1 MQNPSYALDYETY
14 CDVSIKDVGLDNYV
28 NHPSF
33 QPLFAKLH
41 VETSEHHYTQTF
53 YLMEDT
59 SGGPQWEELQDRLQ
73 FNIVAA
79 HNSEFE
85 ARVSNKYMQNMG
97 SVQWIDTA
105 VISRHIGGS
114 SSLEKAA
121 TQFLQEKK
129 VETGKALIKKFCM
142 GGLKTYEQY
151 LSDPDWAVFEFYC
164 MIDARLSWQLANYQP
179 LSLVEARFNDIT
191 TAMNRTGWYVD
202 VSEVEQMQELVDKNK
217 EAALEQFQH
226 EHDPK
231 GELNLNS
238 LKQLKEWCRVRG
250 IRASSF
256 SEAAVEKLLN
266 QLAKREVT
274 HGLTD
279 EQKEVRAM
287 LGTKLELGG
296 SSLSKLEVIK
306 RLVSEDGRLRDQ
318 YMHAGAGQSMRTSG
332 RGVQMQNL
340 KRLTNKLNM
349 DDRYELAQANNDALA
364 SNIRQLFKAEHPEGQ
379 LIVGDFSAVESRGL
393 AYLAN
398 EKWKL
403 DEFRAGRDLYK
414 VLAAKK
420 YDVAYEDVDS
430 EMRRFGKVGELSCGY
445 GAGAG
450 AVRNFAAGMG
460 IVLTDSEAQEI
471 VTGWRE
477 VNSTIVNFWAAL
489 DEALH
494 IAVNSRQAAI
504 VPLAG
509 GLYGLDIMP
518 KAAPAS
524 LEEMHPGT
532 VNLRLSVRHSV
543 NRQLY
548 MQRYFVGCHMVGNNI
563 GYYKPNET
571 IAGKPWKNTFRDP
584 KTGQTKR
591 YTIYGGKL
599 AGILTQSFC
608 RELFFRVLHTVSY
621 DLQHPNLKL
630 IGQFHDE
637 IVLEWSPIET
647 AKEQERAVSLE
658 YAVKKLE
665 RLMSISPVDG
675 FPLAA
680 EVKYDHRY
688 TK

>member
-1 MQNPSYALDYETY
+1 MRNQLYALDYETY

-33 QPLFAKLH
+33 QPLIAKLRFG
-41 VETSEHHYTQTF
+41 VGGQERRTF

-59 SGGPQWEELQDRLQ
+59 PGGPQWDDLHDYLM
-73 FNIVAA
+73 NYYVAA
-79 HNSEFE
+79 HNAEFE
-85 ARVSNKYMQNMG
+85 ARVSSKYMQDMNT
-97 SVQWIDTA
+97 VEWIDTA
-105 VISRHIGGS
+105 VISRHLGGS

-121 TQFLQEKK
+121 VQFLPVKK
-129 VETGKALIKKFCM
+129 VEAGKALIKKFCM
-142 GGLKTYEQY
+142 GGLKTYDQY
-151 LSDPDWAVFEFYC
+151 TQDPEWMDFEYYC
-164 MIDARLSWQLANYQP
+164 GTDAALSWRLAEYHQLTDIETQ
-179 LSLVEARFNDIT
+179 FNEIT
-191 TAMNRTGWYVD
+191 TDMNRTGWYVD
-202 VSEVEQMQELVDKNK
+202 VAEVALMQELAEKNK
-217 EAALEQFQH
+217 RDALELFRH
-226 EHDPK
+226 EYDPK

-238 LKQLKEWCRVRG
+238 LKQMKEWCLARGVRT
-250 IRASSF
+250 SSF
-256 SEAAVEKLLN
+256 SEDAVLKLLDKF
-266 QLAKREVT
+266 AKREET
-274 HGLTD
+274 HGLT
-279 EQKEVRAM
+279 EGQKDVRFM
-287 LGTKLELGG
+287 LQTKLTLGG

-349 DDRYELAQANNDALA
+349 NDRYVLAQASNDELA

-403 DEFRAGRDLYK
+403 AEFKQGRDLYK

-420 YDVAYEDVDS
+420 YGVAYEDVDS

-460 IVLTDSEAQEI
+460 IELTDREAQEI
-471 VTGWRE
+471 VTGWRG
-477 VNSTIVNFWAAL
+477 VNTTIVDFWAKL
-489 DEALH
+489 DTALH
-494 IAVNSRQAAI
+494 TAVSSLRATTL
-504 VPLAG
+504 PLAG
-509 GLYGLDIMP
+509 GLYELFVTP
-518 KAAPAS
+518 TNAPDS
-524 LEEMHPGT
+524 LQEMHPGAI
-532 VNLRLSVRHSV
+532 NLQLSVRHTKHNTV
-543 NRQLY
+543 F

-591 YTIYGGKL
+591 FTIYGGKL

-608 RELFFRVLHTVSY
+608 RELFFRVLRNVSY
-621 DLQHPNLKL
+621 DMTYSNLKL

-637 IVLEWSPIET
+637 IVLEWSPIESVEDR
-647 AKEQERAVSLE
+647 EQAVTLE
-658 YAVKKLE
+658 SAVGQLE
-665 RLMSISPVDG
+665 FLMSTTSVLD

-680 EVKYDHRY
+680 EVKFDHRY

>member
-1 MQNPSYALDYETY
+1 MQNPIYALDYETY

-41 VETSEHHYTQTF
+41 VETASSQETKTF

-59 SGGPQWEELQDRLQ
+59 PGGPQWYDLGDYLMHQP
-73 FNIVAA
+73 VAG
-79 HNSEFE
+79 HNVEFE
-85 ARVSNKYMQNMG
+85 ARVSNKYMQNMD
-97 SVQWIDTA
+97 SVQWVDTA
-105 VISRHIGGS
+105 VLSRHLGGS
-114 SSLEKAA
+114 SALEKAA
-121 TQFLQEKK
+121 VQFRQEKK
-129 VETGKALIKKFCM
+129 LETGKALIKKFCM

-151 LSDPDWAVFEFYC
+151 LSDHDWAAFEFYC
-164 MIDARLSWQLANYQP
+164 EIDARLSWELAQYHS
-179 LSLVEARFNDIT
+179 LSQTEAMFYNIT

-202 VSEVEQMQELVDKNK
+202 VDEVKRMQRLVDKNK

-226 EHDPK
+226 EYDPL

-238 LKQLKEWCRVRG
+238 LKQMKEWCRDRG
-250 IRASSF
+250 VRASSF
-256 SEAAVEKLLN
+256 SEDAVVKLLD
-266 QLAKREVT
+266 QIAKREVT

-279 EQKEVRAM
+279 EQKEVQAM
-287 LGTKLELGG
+287 LRTKLELGG

-349 DDRYELAQANNDALA
+349 DDRYELAQADNDTLA

-403 DEFRAGRDLYK
+403 DDFRDGRDLYK

-420 YDVAYEDVDS
+420 YGVAYEDVDS

-471 VTGWRE
+471 VTSWRGA
-477 VNSTIVNFWAAL
+477 NAAIVDFWAAL
-489 DEALH
+489 DTALH
-494 IAVNSRQAAI
+494 TAVSSTRRAI
-504 VPLAG
+504 VSLAG
-509 GLYGLDIMP
+509 GLYELVILP
-518 KAAPAS
+518 ETAPAS
-524 LEEMHPGT
+524 LQEMHPGT
-532 VNLRLSVRHSV
+532 INLQLSVRHTKHNTV
-543 NRQLY
+543 F
-548 MQRYFVGCHMVGNNI
+548 MQRFFVGCHMVGNNI

-621 DLQHPNLKL
+621 EMARPNLKL
-630 IGQFHDE
+630 IGQFPDE
-637 IVLEWSPIET
+637 IVLEWSPVET
-647 AKEQERAVSLE
+647 AEVQEHVISLE
-658 YAVKKLE
+658 YAVKKLKM
-665 RLMSISPVDG
+665 LMSDSPVPN

>member
-1 MQNPSYALDYETY
+1 MQDPIYALDYETY
-14 CDVSIKDVGLDNYV
+14 CNVSIKDVGLDNYV

-33 QPLFAKLH
+33 QPLIARLRCGVSGQVKG
-41 VETSEHHYTQTF
+41 TF

-59 SGGPQWEELQDRLQ
+59 PGGPQWNELQDYLL
-73 FNIVAA
+73 NNSVAA

-85 ARVSNKYMQNMG
+85 ARVSGKYMQGMD
-97 SVQWIDTA
+97 SVKWIDTA
-105 VISRHIGGS
+105 VISRHLGGS

-121 TQFLQEKK
+121 VQFLPVNK
-129 VETGKALIKKFCM
+129 VEAGKALIKKFCM
-142 GGLKTYEQY
+142 GGLKTFEQY
-151 LSDPDWAVFEFYC
+151 TKDPDWKVFEHYC
-164 MIDARLSWQLANYQP
+164 DMDAFLSWDLAQYHS
-179 LSLVEARFNDIT
+179 LSSDEISFNSIT

-202 VSEVEQMQELVDKNK
+202 VAEVELMQELAEKNK
-217 EAALEQFQH
+217 KDALERFRQ
-226 EHDPK
+226 EYDPE

-250 IRASSF
+250 VRATSF
-256 SEAAVEKLLN
+256 SEDAVEKMLN
-266 QLAKREVT
+266 QIAKREQTV
-274 HGLTD
+274 GLT
-279 EQKEVRAM
+279 EGQKDVRSM
-287 LGTKLELGG
+287 LKTKLELGG

-349 DDRYELAQANNDALA
+349 NDRYELAQANNDALA

-403 DEFRAGRDLYK
+403 DEFRNGRDLYK

-420 YDVAYEDVDS
+420 YGVAYEDVDS

-460 IVLTDSEAQEI
+460 IELTDREAQEI
-471 VTGWRE
+471 VTGWRG
-477 VNSTIVNFWAAL
+477 VNTTIVDFWAKL
-489 DEALH
+489 DQALH
-494 IAVNSRQAAI
+494 TAVNLRETA
-504 VPLAG
+504 VLPLAG
-509 GLYGLDIMP
+509 GLYELVITP
-518 KAAPAS
+518 KAQPVS
-524 LEEMHPGT
+524 LQEMHPGA
-532 VNLRLSVRHSV
+532 VNLQLTVRHAS
-543 NRQLY
+543 RKTIF
-548 MQRYFVGCHMVGNNI
+548 MQRYFVGCHLVGNNI

-591 YTIYGGKL
+591 FTIYGGKL

-608 RELFFRVLHTVSY
+608 RELFFRVLRYVSHSMSY
-621 DLQHPNLKL
+621 PNLKL

-637 IVLEWSPIET
+637 IVLEWSPIESV
-647 AKEQERAVSLE
+647 EDREHAVSLE
-658 YAVKKLE
+658 YAVQQLE
-665 RLMSISPVDG
+665 SLMSTSPVVG

-680 EVKYDHRY
+680 EVKFDHRY

>member
-1 MQNPSYALDYETY
+1 MQHPIYALDYETY

-41 VETSEHHYTQTF
+41 YETWASRATRTF

-59 SGGPQWEELQDRLQ
+59 PGGPQWNELHDYLQ
-73 FNIVAA
+73 WNNVAA

-85 ARVSNKYMQNMG
+85 ARISNRFMHDME
-97 SVQWIDTA
+97 SVMWIDTA
-105 VISRHIGGS
+105 VISRHLGGS
-114 SSLEKAA
+114 SALEKAA
-121 TQFLQEKK
+121 VQFLPVNK
-129 VETGKALIKKFCM
+129 VEAGKALIKKFCM
-142 GGLKTYEQY
+142 GGLKTYDQY
-151 LSDPDWAVFEFYC
+151 TQDPDWTDFEYYC
-164 MIDARLSWQLANYQP
+164 STDAALSWRLAQYHS
-179 LSLVEARFNDIT
+179 LSSDEISFNSIT

-202 VSEVEQMQELVDKNK
+202 VAEVEQMQELADKNK
-217 EAALEQFQH
+217 SEALALFQY

-238 LKQLKEWCRVRG
+238 LKQMKEWCLARG
-250 IRASSF
+250 VSATSF
-256 SEAAVEKLLN
+256 SEDAVVKLLAKF
-266 QLAKREVT
+266 AKREET
-274 HGLTD
+274 HGLT
-279 EQKEVRAM
+279 EGQKDVRFM
-287 LGTKLELGG
+287 LQTKLTLGG

-306 RLVSEDGRLRDQ
+306 RLVSKDGRLRDQ

-349 DDRYELAQANNDALA
+349 DDRYVLAQASNDELA

-393 AYLAN
+393 AYLAD
-398 EKWKL
+398 EEWKL
-403 DEFRAGRDLYK
+403 DEFRKGRDLYK

-420 YDVAYEDVDS
+420 YGVAYEDVDS

-445 GAGAG
+445 GAGAV
-450 AVRNFAAGMG
+450 AVRTFAAGMG
-460 IVLTDSEAQEI
+460 IELTDREAQEI

-477 VNSTIVNFWAAL
+477 VNSTIVDFWAEL

-494 IAVNSRQAAI
+494 IAVGSQQTATL
-504 VPLAG
+504 PLAG
-509 GLYGLDIMP
+509 GLHELKVIPMV
-518 KAAPAS
+518 APDS
-524 LEEMHPGT
+524 LLAMHPGA
-532 VNLRLSVRHSV
+532 VSLKLSVRHSAH
-543 NRQLY
+543 RQIS
-548 MQRYFVGCHMVGNNI
+548 MQRYFVGCHLVGNNI

-591 YTIYGGKL
+591 FTIYGGKL

-608 RELFFRVLHTVSY
+608 RELFFRVLRYVSCDMVY
-621 DLQHPNLKL
+621 PNLKL

-637 IVLEWSPIET
+637 IVLEWSPIESVEDR
-647 AKEQERAVSLE
+647 EQAVTLE

-665 RLMSISPVDG
+665 RLMSTSPMLD

>member
-1 MQNPSYALDYETY
+1 MRNQFYALDYETY

-33 QPLFAKLH
+33 QPLIAKLRFGTDGR
-41 VETSEHHYTQTF
+41 ERRTF

-59 SGGPQWEELQDRLQ
+59 PGGPQWDDLHDYLM
-73 FNIVAA
+73 NDYVAA

-85 ARVSNKYMQNMG
+85 ARVSSKYMQDMNT
-97 SVQWIDTA
+97 VKWIDTA
-105 VISRHIGGS
+105 VISRHLGGS

-121 TQFLQEKK
+121 VQFLPVIK

-142 GGLKTYEQY
+142 GGLKTYDQYTQDPEWSAFVHYCDTDAY
-151 LSDPDWAVFEFYC
+151 LSWSLA
-164 MIDARLSWQLANYQP
+164 AHHQLTDIET
-179 LSLVEARFNDIT
+179 LFNEIT
-191 TAMNRTGWYVD
+191 TGMNRTGWYVD
-202 VSEVEQMQELVDKNK
+202 VAEVELMQELAERNK
-217 EAALEQFQH
+217 RDALELFRH
-226 EHDPK
+226 EYDPK

-238 LKQLKEWCRVRG
+238 LKQMKEWCLARGVRT
-250 IRASSF
+250 SSF
-256 SEAAVEKLLN
+256 SEDAVLKLLDKF
-266 QLAKREVT
+266 AKREKT
-274 HGLTD
+274 HGLT
-279 EQKEVRAM
+279 EGQKDVRFM
-287 LGTKLELGG
+287 LQTKLELGG
-296 SSLSKLEVIK
+296 SSLTKLEVIK

-349 DDRYELAQANNDALA
+349 NDRDVLAQANNDALA

-403 DEFRAGRDLYK
+403 AEFKQGRDLYK

-420 YDVAYEDVDS
+420 YGVAYEDVDS

-460 IVLTDSEAQEI
+460 IELNDREAQEI

-477 VNSTIVNFWAAL
+477 VNSTIVDFWAEL
-489 DEALH
+489 DRGLH
-494 IAVNSRQAAI
+494 TAVNSPMSANI
-504 VPLAG
+504 PLAG
-509 GLYGLDIMP
+509 GLYVLHISGMT
-518 KAAPAS
+518 APDS
-524 LEEMHPGT
+524 LLEMHPGAA
-532 VNLRLSVRHSV
+532 NLRLTVR
-543 NRQLY
+543 NTETDQIF
-548 MQRYFVGCHMVGNNI
+548 MQRYFVGCHIVGNNI

-608 RELFFRVLHTVSY
+608 RELFFRTLHTVTYALSY
-621 DLQHPNLKL
+621 PNLKL

-637 IVLEWSPIET
+637 IVLEWAPEES
-647 AKEQERAVSLE
+647 
-658 YAVKKLE
+658 VKKQAQAISLPFAVE
-665 RLMSISPVDG
+665 RLEELMSTSPVLD

>member
-1 MQNPSYALDYETY
+1 MQNPIYALDYETY

-41 VETSEHHYTQTF
+41 VETASSQETKTF

-59 SGGPQWEELQDRLQ
+59 PGGPQWYDLGDYLMNQP
-73 FNIVAA
+73 VAG
-79 HNSEFE
+79 HNVEFE
-85 ARVSNKYMQNMG
+85 ARVSNKYMQNMD
-97 SVQWIDTA
+97 SVQWVDTA
-105 VISRHIGGS
+105 VLSRHLGGS
-114 SSLEKAA
+114 SALEKAA
-121 TQFLQEKK
+121 VQFRQEKK
-129 VETGKALIKKFCM
+129 LETGKALIKKFCM

-151 LSDPDWAVFEFYC
+151 LSDHDWAAFEFYC
-164 MIDARLSWQLANYQP
+164 EIDARLSWELAQYHS
-179 LSLVEARFNDIT
+179 LSQTEAMFYNIT

-202 VSEVEQMQELVDKNK
+202 VDEVKRMQRMVDKNK

-226 EHDPK
+226 EYDPL

-238 LKQLKEWCRVRG
+238 LKQMKEWCRDRG
-250 IRASSF
+250 VRASSF
-256 SEAAVEKLLN
+256 SEDAVVKLLD
-266 QLAKREVT
+266 QIAKREVT

-279 EQKEVRAM
+279 EQKEVQAM
-287 LGTKLELGG
+287 LRTKLELGG

-349 DDRYELAQANNDALA
+349 DDRYELAQADNDTLA

-403 DEFRAGRDLYK
+403 DDFRDGRDLYK

-420 YDVAYEDVDS
+420 YGVAYEDVDS

-460 IVLTDSEAQEI
+460 IELTDSEAQEI
-471 VTGWRE
+471 VTSWRGA
-477 VNSTIVNFWAAL
+477 NAAIVDFWAAL
-489 DEALH
+489 DTALH
-494 IAVNSRQAAI
+494 TAVSSTRRAI
-504 VPLAG
+504 VSLAG
-509 GLYGLDIMP
+509 GLYELVILP
-518 KAAPAS
+518 ETAPAS
-524 LEEMHPGT
+524 LQEMHPGT
-532 VNLRLSVRHSV
+532 INLQLSVRHTKHNTV
-543 NRQLY
+543 F
-548 MQRYFVGCHMVGNNI
+548 MQRFFVGCHMVGNNI

-621 DLQHPNLKL
+621 EMAHPNLKL

-637 IVLEWSPIET
+637 IVLEWSPVET
-647 AKEQERAVSLE
+647 AEVQEHVISLE
-658 YAVKKLE
+658 YAVKKLKM
-665 RLMSISPVDG
+665 LMSDSPVPN

>member
-1 MQNPSYALDYETY
+1 MQNPIYALDYETY

-41 VETSEHHYTQTF
+41 VETASSQETKTF

-59 SGGPQWEELQDRLQ
+59 PGGPQWYDLGDYLMNQP
-73 FNIVAA
+73 VAG
-79 HNSEFE
+79 HNVEFE
-85 ARVSNKYMQNMG
+85 ARVSNKYMQNMD
-97 SVQWIDTA
+97 SVQWVDTA
-105 VISRHIGGS
+105 VLSRHLGGS
-114 SSLEKAA
+114 SALEKAA
-121 TQFLQEKK
+121 VQFRQEKK
-129 VETGKALIKKFCM
+129 LETGKALIKKFCM

-151 LSDPDWAVFEFYC
+151 LSDHDWAAFEFYC
-164 MIDARLSWQLANYQP
+164 EIDARLSWELAQYHS
-179 LSLVEARFNDIT
+179 LSQTEAMFYNIT

-202 VSEVEQMQELVDKNK
+202 VDEVKRMQRMVDKNK

-226 EHDPK
+226 EYDPL

-238 LKQLKEWCRVRG
+238 LKQMKEWCRDRG
-250 IRASSF
+250 VRASSF
-256 SEAAVEKLLN
+256 SEDAVVKLLD
-266 QLAKREVT
+266 QIAKREVT

-279 EQKEVRAM
+279 EQKEVQAM
-287 LGTKLELGG
+287 LRTKLELGG

-349 DDRYELAQANNDALA
+349 DDRYELAQADNDTLA

-403 DEFRAGRDLYK
+403 DDFRDGRDLYK

-420 YDVAYEDVDS
+420 YGVAYEDVDS

-471 VTGWRE
+471 VTSWRGA
-477 VNSTIVNFWAAL
+477 NAAIVDFWAAL
-489 DEALH
+489 DTALH
-494 IAVNSRQAAI
+494 TAVSSTRRAI
-504 VPLAG
+504 VSLAG
-509 GLYGLDIMP
+509 GLYELVILP
-518 KAAPAS
+518 ETAPAS
-524 LEEMHPGT
+524 LQEMHPGT
-532 VNLRLSVRHSV
+532 INLQLSVRHTKHNTV
-543 NRQLY
+543 F
-548 MQRYFVGCHMVGNNI
+548 MQRFFVGCHMVGNNI

-621 DLQHPNLKL
+621 EMAHPNLKL

-637 IVLEWSPIET
+637 IVLEWSPVET
-647 AKEQERAVSLE
+647 AEVQEHVISLE
-658 YAVKKLE
+658 YAVKKLKM
-665 RLMSISPVDG
+665 LMSDSPVPN

>member
-1 MQNPSYALDYETY
+1 MQNPIYALDYETY

-33 QPLFAKLH
+33 QPLIAKLRFG
-41 VETSEHHYTQTF
+41 VGGQERRTF

-59 SGGPQWEELQDRLQ
+59 PGGPQWDDLHDYLM
-73 FNIVAA
+73 NYYVAA
-79 HNSEFE
+79 HNAEFE
-85 ARVSNKYMQNMG
+85 ARVSSKYMQDMNT
-97 SVQWIDTA
+97 VKWIDTA
-105 VISRHIGGS
+105 VISRHLGGS

-121 TQFLQEKK
+121 VQFLPVKK
-129 VETGKALIKKFCM
+129 VEAGKALIKKFCM
-142 GGLKTYEQY
+142 GGLKTYDQY
-151 LSDPDWAVFEFYC
+151 TQDPEWVDFEYYC
-164 MIDARLSWQLANYQP
+164 GTDAALSWRLAVYHQLTDIET
-179 LSLVEARFNDIT
+179 LFNELT
-191 TAMNRTGWYVD
+191 TGMNRTGWYVD
-202 VSEVEQMQELVDKNK
+202 VAEVELMQELAEKNK
-217 EAALEQFQH
+217 RDALELFRR
-226 EHDPK
+226 EYDPK

-238 LKQLKEWCRVRG
+238 LKQMKEWCRVRG

-256 SEAAVEKLLN
+256 SEDAVEKLLN
-266 QLAKREVT
+266 QLAKREQT

-279 EQKEVRAM
+279 GQKEVRAM
-287 LGTKLELGG
+287 LETKLELGG

-349 DDRYELAQANNDALA
+349 DDRYELAQADNDALA
-364 SNIRQLFKAEHPEGQ
+364 SNIRQLFKAEHPGGQ

-393 AYLAN
+393 AYLAD

-403 DEFRAGRDLYK
+403 EEFRKGRDLYK
-414 VLAAKK
+414 VLAARK
-420 YDVAYEDVDS
+420 YRVAYEDVDS

-460 IVLTDSEAQEI
+460 IELTGQEAQEI
-471 VTGWRE
+471 VTSWRGA
-477 VNSTIVNFWAAL
+477 NAAIVDFWAAL
-489 DEALH
+489 DTALH
-494 IAVNSRQAAI
+494 TVVSSKRRAI
-504 VPLAG
+504 VSLAG
-509 GLYGLDIMP
+509 GLYELVILP
-518 KAAPAS
+518 ETAPAS
-524 LEEMHPGT
+524 LQEMHPGAI
-532 VNLRLSVRHSV
+532 NLQLSVRHTKHNTV
-543 NRQLY
+543 F
-548 MQRYFVGCHMVGNNI
+548 MQRFFVGCHMVGNNI

-591 YTIYGGKL
+591 FTIYGGKL

-608 RELFFRVLHTVSY
+608 RELFFRTLNTVSY
-621 DLQHPNLKL
+621 AMVHPNLKL

-647 AKEQERAVSLE
+647 AKVQEHAISLE
-658 YAVKKLE
+658 SAVELLE
-665 RLMSISPVDG
+665 QLMSDSPVPD

>member
-1 MQNPSYALDYETY
+1 MQNPIYALDYETY

-41 VETSEHHYTQTF
+41 VETASSQETKTF

-59 SGGPQWEELQDRLQ
+59 PGGPQWYDLGDYLMHQP
-73 FNIVAA
+73 VAG
-79 HNSEFE
+79 HNVEFE
-85 ARVSNKYMQNMG
+85 ARVSNKYMQNMD
-97 SVQWIDTA
+97 SVQWVDTA
-105 VISRHIGGS
+105 VLSRHLGGS
-114 SSLEKAA
+114 SALEKAA
-121 TQFLQEKK
+121 VQFRQEKK
-129 VETGKALIKKFCM
+129 LETGKALIKKFCM

-151 LSDPDWAVFEFYC
+151 LSDHDWAAFEFYC
-164 MIDARLSWQLANYQP
+164 EIDARLSWELAQYHS
-179 LSLVEARFNDIT
+179 LSQTEAMFYNIT

-202 VSEVEQMQELVDKNK
+202 VDEVQLMQRMVDKNK

-226 EHDPK
+226 EYDPL

-238 LKQLKEWCRVRG
+238 LKQMKEWCRDRG
-250 IRASSF
+250 VRASSF
-256 SEAAVEKLLN
+256 SEDAVVKLLD
-266 QLAKREVT
+266 QIAKREVT

-279 EQKEVRAM
+279 EQKEVQAM
-287 LGTKLELGG
+287 LRTKLELGG

-349 DDRYELAQANNDALA
+349 DDRYELAQADNDTLA

-403 DEFRAGRDLYK
+403 DDFRDGRDLYK

-420 YDVAYEDVDS
+420 YGVAYEDVDS

-471 VTGWRE
+471 VTSWRGA
-477 VNSTIVNFWAAL
+477 NAAIVDFWAAL
-489 DEALH
+489 DTALH
-494 IAVNSRQAAI
+494 TAVSSTRRAI
-504 VPLAG
+504 VSLAG
-509 GLYGLDIMP
+509 GLYELVILP
-518 KAAPAS
+518 ETAPAS
-524 LEEMHPGT
+524 LQEMHPGT
-532 VNLRLSVRHSV
+532 INLQLSVRHTKHNTV
-543 NRQLY
+543 F
-548 MQRYFVGCHMVGNNI
+548 MQRFFVGCHMVGNNI

-621 DLQHPNLKL
+621 EMAHPNLKL

-637 IVLEWSPIET
+637 IVLEWSPVET
-647 AKEQERAVSLE
+647 AEVQEHVISLE
-658 YAVKKLE
+658 YAVKKLKM
-665 RLMSISPVDG
+665 LMSDSPVPN

>member
-1 MQNPSYALDYETY
+1 MQYPTYALDYETY

-33 QPLFAKLH
+33 QPLFAKLYYEDGSSR
-41 VETSEHHYTQTF
+41 ETRLF

-59 SGGPQWEELQDRLQ
+59 PGGPQWNELHDYLQ
-73 FNIVAA
+73 RNNVAA

-85 ARVSNKYMQNMG
+85 ARVSSRFMQDME
-97 SVQWIDTA
+97 SVLWIDTA
-105 VISRHIGGS
+105 VISRHLGGS
-114 SSLEKAA
+114 SALEKAA
-121 TQFLQEKK
+121 VQFLPVNK
-129 VETGKALIKKFCM
+129 VEAGKALIKKFCM
-142 GGLKTYEQY
+142 GGLKTFEQY
-151 LSDPDWAVFEFYC
+151 TEDPDWNTFEHYC
-164 MIDARLSWQLANYQP
+164 EIDARLSWGLAQYHS
-179 LSLVEARFNDIT
+179 LSSDEIRFNSIT

-202 VSEVEQMQELVDKNK
+202 VAEVEQMQELADKNK
-217 EAALEQFQH
+217 SEALALFQY

-238 LKQLKEWCRVRG
+238 LKQMKEWCLARGVR
-250 IRASSF
+250 ATSF
-256 SEAAVEKLLN
+256 SEDAVVKLLAKF
-266 QLAKREVT
+266 AKREET

-279 EQKEVRAM
+279 GQKDVRFM
-287 LGTKLELGG
+287 LETKLELGG
-296 SSLSKLEVIK
+296 SSLSKLDVIK

-349 DDRYELAQANNDALA
+349 DDRVALAQANNDALA

-393 AYLAN
+393 AYLAD

-403 DEFRAGRDLYK
+403 DEFRKGRDLYK

-420 YDVAYEDVDS
+420 YGVAYEDVDS

-460 IVLTDSEAQEI
+460 IELTDQEAQEI
-471 VTGWRE
+471 VTGWRG
-477 VNSTIVNFWAAL
+477 VNTTIVDFWAKL

-494 IAVNSRQAAI
+494 IAVGSQQTAI
-504 VPLAG
+504 LPLAG
-509 GLYGLDIMP
+509 GLYELYVTPME
-518 KAAPAS
+518 APDS
-524 LEEMHPGT
+524 LLAMHPGA
-532 VNLRLSVRHSV
+532 VSLQLSVRHSV
-543 NRQLY
+543 HRQIY
-548 MQRYFVGCHMVGNNI
+548 MQRYFVGCHLVGNNI

-591 YTIYGGKL
+591 FTIYGGKL

-608 RELFFRVLHTVSY
+608 RELFFRVLRAVSCDMAY
-621 DLQHPNLKL
+621 PNLKL

-637 IVLEWSPIET
+637 IVLEWSPIESVEDR
-647 AKEQERAVSLE
+647 EQAVTLE
-658 YAVKKLE
+658 SAVGQLE
-665 RLMSISPVDG
+665 LLMSTSPVLD

-680 EVKYDHRY
+680 EVKFDHRY

>member
-1 MQNPSYALDYETY
+1 MRNQFYALDYETY

-33 QPLFAKLH
+33 QPLIAKL
-41 VETSEHHYTQTF
+41 SFNKDGRDSWTF

-59 SGGPQWEELQDRLQ
+59 PGGPQWNSLHDYLA
-73 FNIVAA
+73 NNSVAA

-85 ARVSNKYMQNMG
+85 ARVSSKYMQDMDT
-97 SVQWIDTA
+97 VKWIDTA
-105 VISRHIGGS
+105 VISRHHGGS

-121 TQFLQEKK
+121 VQFLPVKK
-129 VETGKALIKKFCM
+129 VEAGKALIKKFCM

-151 LSDPDWAVFEFYC
+151 IQDPDWYEFVRYC
-164 MIDARLSWQLANYQP
+164 GMDAFLSWRLATNYQLP
-179 LSLVEARFNDIT
+179 DIETRFNDIT

-202 VSEVEQMQELVDKNK
+202 VAEVELMQELAEKNK
-217 EAALEQFQH
+217 RDALELFRS
-226 EHDPK
+226 EYDPK
-231 GELNLNS
+231 GDLNLNS
-238 LKQLKEWCRVRG
+238 LKQMKEWCLARGVRT
-250 IRASSF
+250 SSF
-256 SEAAVEKLLN
+256 SDDAVVKLLAKF
-266 QLAKREVT
+266 AKREKT
-274 HGLTD
+274 HGLTE
-279 EQKEVRAM
+279 EQKAVRFM
-287 LGTKLELGG
+287 LQTRLTLGG

-349 DDRYELAQANNDALA
+349 NDRNGLAQANNDALA

-403 DEFRAGRDLYK
+403 EEFRQGRDLYK

-420 YDVAYEDVDS
+420 YGVAYEDVDS

-460 IVLTDSEAQEI
+460 IELNDREAQEI

-477 VNSTIVNFWAAL
+477 VNSTIVDFWAEL
-489 DEALH
+489 DRGLH
-494 IAVNSRQAAI
+494 TAVNSPMSANI
-504 VPLAG
+504 PLAG
-509 GLYGLDIMP
+509 GLYALHISGMT
-518 KAAPAS
+518 APDS
-524 LEEMHPGT
+524 LLEMHPGAT
-532 VNLRLSVRHSV
+532 NLRLTVR
-543 NRQLY
+543 NTDTDQIF
-548 MQRYFVGCHMVGNNI
+548 MQRYFVGCHIVGNNI

-608 RELFFRVLHTVSY
+608 RELFFRTLHAVSY
-621 DLQHPNLKL
+621 DMSYPNLKI

-637 IVLEWSPIET
+637 IVLEWSPVE
-647 AKEQERAVSLE
+647 AFENQEGVVSLPF
-658 YAVKKLE
+658 AVKQLE
-665 RLMSISPVDG
+665 QLMSTSPVFG

-680 EVKYDHRY
+680 EVKFDHRY

>member
-1 MQNPSYALDYETY
+1 MLPIYALDYETY

-41 VETSEHHYTQTF
+41 VETAPHQETKTF

-59 SGGPQWEELQDRLQ
+59 PGGPQWYDLGDYLMNQP
-73 FNIVAA
+73 VAG
-79 HNSEFE
+79 HNVEFE
-85 ARVSNKYMQNMG
+85 ARVSNKYMQNMD
-97 SVQWIDTA
+97 SVQWVDTA
-105 VISRHIGGS
+105 VLSRHLGGS
-114 SSLEKAA
+114 SALEKAA
-121 TQFLQEKK
+121 VQFRQEKK
-129 VETGKALIKKFCM
+129 LETGKALIKKFCM

-151 LSDPDWAVFEFYC
+151 LSDHDWAAFEFYC
-164 MIDARLSWQLANYQP
+164 EIDARLSWELAQYHS
-179 LSLVEARFNDIT
+179 LSQTEAMFYKIT

-202 VSEVEQMQELVDKNK
+202 VDEVKRMQRLVDKNK

-226 EHDPK
+226 EYDPL

-238 LKQLKEWCRVRG
+238 LKQMKEWCRDRG
-250 IRASSF
+250 VRASSF
-256 SEAAVEKLLN
+256 SEDAVVKLLD
-266 QLAKREVT
+266 QIAKREVT

-279 EQKEVRAM
+279 EQKEVQAM
-287 LGTKLELGG
+287 LRTKLELGG

-349 DDRYELAQANNDALA
+349 DDRYELAQADNDTLA

-403 DEFRAGRDLYK
+403 DDFRDGRDLYK

-420 YDVAYEDVDS
+420 YGVAYEDVDS

-471 VTGWRE
+471 VTSWRGA
-477 VNSTIVNFWAAL
+477 NAAIVDFWAAL
-489 DEALH
+489 DTALH
-494 IAVNSRQAAI
+494 TAVSSTRRAI
-504 VPLAG
+504 VSLAG
-509 GLYGLDIMP
+509 GLYELVIQP
-518 KAAPAS
+518 ETLPAS
-524 LEEMHPGT
+524 LQEMHPGAI
-532 VNLRLSVRHSV
+532 NLQLSVRHTKHNTV
-543 NRQLY
+543 F
-548 MQRYFVGCHMVGNNI
+548 MQRFFVGCHMVGNNI

-608 RELFFRVLHTVSY
+608 RELFFRVLRDVSCDMVY
-621 DLQHPNLKL
+621 PNLKL

-647 AKEQERAVSLE
+647 AEVQEHAISLE
-658 YAVKKLE
+658 YAVKKLKM
-665 RLMSISPVDG
+665 LMSDSPVPN

>member
-1 MQNPSYALDYETY
+1 MQNPIYALDYETY

-41 VETSEHHYTQTF
+41 VETASSQETKTF

-59 SGGPQWEELQDRLQ
+59 PGGPQWYDLGDYLMHQP
-73 FNIVAA
+73 VAG
-79 HNSEFE
+79 HNVEFE
-85 ARVSNKYMQNMG
+85 ARVSNKYMQNMD
-97 SVQWIDTA
+97 SVQWVDTA
-105 VISRHIGGS
+105 VLSRHLGGS
-114 SSLEKAA
+114 SALEKAA
-121 TQFLQEKK
+121 VQFRQEKK
-129 VETGKALIKKFCM
+129 LETGKALIKKFCM

-151 LSDPDWAVFEFYC
+151 LSDHDWAAFEFYC
-164 MIDARLSWQLANYQP
+164 EIDARLSWELAQYHS
-179 LSLVEARFNDIT
+179 LSQTEAMFYNIT

-202 VSEVEQMQELVDKNK
+202 VDEVKRMQRMVDKNK

-226 EHDPK
+226 EYDPL

-238 LKQLKEWCRVRG
+238 LKQMKEWCRDRG
-250 IRASSF
+250 VRASSF
-256 SEAAVEKLLN
+256 SEDAVVKLLD
-266 QLAKREVT
+266 QIAKREVT

-279 EQKEVRAM
+279 EQKEVQAM
-287 LGTKLELGG
+287 LRTKLELGG

-349 DDRYELAQANNDALA
+349 DDRYELAQADNDTLA

-403 DEFRAGRDLYK
+403 DDFRDGRDLYK

-420 YDVAYEDVDS
+420 YGVAYEDVDS

-471 VTGWRE
+471 VTSWRGA
-477 VNSTIVNFWAAL
+477 NAAIVDFWAAL
-489 DEALH
+489 DTALH
-494 IAVNSRQAAI
+494 TAVSSTRRAI
-504 VPLAG
+504 VSLAG
-509 GLYGLDIMP
+509 GLYELVILP
-518 KAAPAS
+518 ETAPAS
-524 LEEMHPGT
+524 LQEMHPGT
-532 VNLRLSVRHSV
+532 INLQLSVRHTKHNTV
-543 NRQLY
+543 F
-548 MQRYFVGCHMVGNNI
+548 MQRFFVGCHMVGNNI

-608 RELFFRVLHTVSY
+608 RELFFRVLRYVSCDMVY
-621 DLQHPNLKL
+621 PNLKL

-637 IVLEWSPIET
+637 IVLEWSPIESVEDR
-647 AKEQERAVSLE
+647 EQAVTLA

-665 RLMSISPVDG
+665 RLMSTSPMLD

-680 EVKYDHRY
+680 EVKFDHRY

>member
-41 VETSEHHYTQTF
+41 IETTARQDTQTF
-53 YLMEDT
+53 YLMADT
-59 SGGPQWEELQDRLQ
+59 PGGPQWHDLRDYLLNQP
-73 FNIVAA
+73 VAA
-79 HNSEFE
+79 HNAEFE
-85 ARVSNKYMQNMG
+85 ARVSNRYMSNMD
-97 SVQWIDTA
+97 SVQWVDTA

-114 SSLEKAA
+114 SSLEKA
-121 TQFLQEKK
+121 TVQFLHEKK

-151 LSDPDWAVFEFYC
+151 LSDPDWAVFEYYC
-164 MIDARLSWQLANYQP
+164 KIDARLSWELTQYH
-179 LSLVEARFNDIT
+179 SLLQAEARFNDIT

-202 VSEVEQMQELVDKNK
+202 VAEVELMQELVDKNK
-217 EAALEQFQH
+217 AEALALFQH

-238 LKQLKEWCRVRG
+238 LKQMKEWCRVRG

-256 SEAAVEKLLN
+256 SEDAVKKLLN
-266 QLAKREVT
+266 QLAKREQT

-287 LGTKLELGG
+287 LVTKLELGG
-296 SSLSKLEVIK
+296 SSLSKLGVIK

-403 DEFRAGRDLYK
+403 AEFRDGRDLYK

-420 YDVAYEDVDS
+420 YGVAYEDVDS

-460 IVLTDSEAQEI
+460 IELTGQEAQEI

-477 VNSTIVNFWAAL
+477 VNSTIVDFWADL
-489 DEALH
+489 DKALH
-494 IAVNSRQAAI
+494 TAVASRQRAT

-509 GLYGLDIMP
+509 GLFELVILPEGVP
-518 KAAPAS
+518 TS
-524 LEEMHPGT
+524 LLEMHPG
-532 VNLRLSVRHSV
+532 VINLQLTVRHMKH
-543 NRQLY
+543 NMTF

-608 RELFFRVLHTVSY
+608 RELFFRTLNTVSY
-621 DLQHPNLKL
+621 AMVHPNLKL

-647 AKEQERAVSLE
+647 AKVQEHAISLE
-658 YAVKKLE
+658 SAVELLE
-665 RLMSISPVDG
+665 LLMSDSPVPD

>member
-1 MQNPSYALDYETY
+1 MQNPIYALDYETY

-33 QPLFAKLH
+33 QPLFAKLYY
-41 VETSEHHYTQTF
+41 ETGTVKVKRLF

-59 SGGPQWEELQDRLQ
+59 PGGPQWNELHDYLQ
-73 FNIVAA
+73 WNNVAA

-85 ARVSNKYMQNMG
+85 ARVSSRFMPDME
-97 SVQWIDTA
+97 SVMWIDTA
-105 VISRHIGGS
+105 VISRHLGGS
-114 SSLEKAA
+114 SALEKAA
-121 TQFLQEKK
+121 VQFLPVNK
-129 VETGKALIKKFCM
+129 VEAGKALIKKFCM
-142 GGLKTYEQY
+142 GGLKTFEQY
-151 LSDPDWAVFEFYC
+151 TKDPDWSTFEHYC
-164 MIDARLSWQLANYQP
+164 EIDARLSWDLAQYHS
-179 LSLVEARFNDIT
+179 LSSDEISFNSIT

-202 VSEVEQMQELVDKNK
+202 VAEVQLMQELADKNK
-217 EAALEQFQH
+217 ADALALFQH

-238 LKQLKEWCRVRG
+238 LKQMKEWCLARGVRT
-250 IRASSF
+250 SSF
-256 SEAAVEKLLN
+256 SEDAVLKLLDKF
-266 QLAKREVT
+266 AKREKT
-274 HGLTD
+274 HGLT
-279 EQKEVRAM
+279 EGQKDVRSM
-287 LGTKLELGG
+287 LQTKLTLGG

-349 DDRYELAQANNDALA
+349 NDRNVLAQANNDTLA

-403 DEFRAGRDLYK
+403 AEFKQGRDLYK

-420 YDVAYEDVDS
+420 YGVAYEDVDS

-460 IVLTDSEAQEI
+460 IELTGQEAQEI
-471 VTGWRE
+471 VTGWRG
-477 VNSTIVNFWAAL
+477 VNATIVDFWAEL
-489 DEALH
+489 DKALH
-494 IAVNSRQAAI
+494 TAVNSRQHAT

-509 GLYGLDIMP
+509 GLYELVILPEGVP
-518 KAAPAS
+518 TS
-524 LEEMHPGT
+524 LQEMHPGT
-532 VNLRLSVRHSV
+532 INLQLSVRHTKHNTV
-543 NRQLY
+543 F
-548 MQRYFVGCHMVGNNI
+548 MQRFFVGCHMVGNNI

-591 YTIYGGKL
+591 FTIYGGKL

-621 DLQHPNLKL
+621 EMAHPNLKL

-637 IVLEWSPIET
+637 IVLEWSPVET
-647 AKEQERAVSLE
+647 AEVQEHVISLE
-658 YAVKKLE
+658 YAVKKLKM
-665 RLMSISPVDG
+665 LMSDSPVPN

>member
-1 MQNPSYALDYETY
+1 MQNPIYALDYETY

-41 VETSEHHYTQTF
+41 VETPSRQETKTF

-59 SGGPQWEELQDRLQ
+59 PGGPQWYDLGDYLMNQP
-73 FNIVAA
+73 VAG
-79 HNSEFE
+79 HNVEFE
-85 ARVSNKYMQNMG
+85 ARVSNKYMQNMD
-97 SVQWIDTA
+97 SVQWVDTA
-105 VISRHIGGS
+105 VLSRHLGGS
-114 SSLEKAA
+114 SALEKAA
-121 TQFLQEKK
+121 VQFRQEKK
-129 VETGKALIKKFCM
+129 LETGKALIKKFCM

-151 LSDPDWAVFEFYC
+151 LSDHDWAAFEFYC
-164 MIDARLSWQLANYQP
+164 EIDARLSWELAQYHS
-179 LSLVEARFNDIT
+179 LSQTETGFYDIT

-202 VSEVEQMQELVDKNK
+202 VDEVKRMQRMVDKNK

-226 EHDPK
+226 EYDPL

-238 LKQLKEWCRVRG
+238 LKQMKEWCRDRG
-250 IRASSF
+250 VRASSF
-256 SEAAVEKLLN
+256 SEDAVVKLLD
-266 QLAKREVT
+266 QIAKREVT

-279 EQKEVRAM
+279 EQKEVQAM
-287 LGTKLELGG
+287 LRTKLELGG

-349 DDRYELAQANNDALA
+349 DDRFELAQANNDTLA

-403 DEFRAGRDLYK
+403 DDFRDGRDLYK

-420 YDVAYEDVDS
+420 YGVAYEDVDS

-471 VTGWRE
+471 VTSWRGA
-477 VNSTIVNFWAAL
+477 NAAIVDFWAAL
-489 DEALH
+489 DTALH
-494 IAVNSRQAAI
+494 TAVSSTRRAI
-504 VPLAG
+504 VSLAG
-509 GLYGLDIMP
+509 GLYELVILP
-518 KAAPAS
+518 ETAPAS
-524 LEEMHPGT
+524 LQEMHPGT
-532 VNLRLSVRHSV
+532 INLQLSVRHTKHNTV
-543 NRQLY
+543 F
-548 MQRYFVGCHMVGNNI
+548 MQRFFVGCHMVGNNI

-608 RELFFRVLHTVSY
+608 RELFFRVLRDVSCDMVY
-621 DLQHPNLKL
+621 PNLKL

-637 IVLEWSPIET
+637 IVLEWSPVET
-647 AKEQERAVSLE
+647 AEVQEHAISLE
-658 YAVKKLE
+658 YAVKKLKM
-665 RLMSISPVDG
+665 LMSFSPAPN

>member
-1 MQNPSYALDYETY
+1 MQSPIYALDYETY

-33 QPLFAKLH
+33 QPLFAKLYYEAGTAR
-41 VETSEHHYTQTF
+41 ETRTF

-59 SGGPQWEELQDRLQ
+59 PGGPQWNELHDYLRW
-73 FNIVAA
+73 NNVAA

-85 ARVSNKYMQNMG
+85 ARVSSRFMQDME

-121 TQFLQEKK
+121 VQFLPVNK
-129 VETGKALIKKFCM
+129 VEAGKALIKKFCM
-142 GGLKTYEQY
+142 GGLKTFEQY
-151 LSDPDWAVFEFYC
+151 TKDPDWSTFEHYC
-164 MIDARLSWQLANYQP
+164 EIDARLSWELAQYHS
-179 LSLVEARFNDIT
+179 LSSDEIGFNSIT
-191 TAMNRTGWYVD
+191 TAMNRIGWYVD
-202 VSEVEQMQELVDKNK
+202 VAEVEQMQELADKNK
-217 EAALEQFQH
+217 AEALALFQY

-238 LKQLKEWCRVRG
+238 LKQMKEWCRVRG

-256 SEAAVEKLLN
+256 SEDAVVKLLAKF
-266 QLAKREVT
+266 AKREET

-287 LGTKLELGG
+287 LQTKLELGG

-364 SNIRQLFKAEHPEGQ
+364 SNIRQLFKAEHPRGQ

-393 AYLAN
+393 AYLAD

-403 DEFRAGRDLYK
+403 DEFRKGRDLYK

-420 YDVAYEDVDS
+420 YGVAYEDVDS

-460 IVLTDSEAQEI
+460 IELTDQEAQEI
-471 VTGWRE
+471 VTGWRG
-477 VNSTIVNFWAAL
+477 VNTTIVDFWAEL
-489 DEALH
+489 DKALH
-494 IAVNSRQAAI
+494 TAVASRQRAT

-509 GLYGLDIMP
+509 GLYELVILPEGVP
-518 KAAPAS
+518 TS
-524 LEEMHPGT
+524 LLEMHPG
-532 VNLRLSVRHSV
+532 VINLQLTVRHTKH
-543 NRQLY
+543 RTTF

-608 RELFFRVLHTVSY
+608 RELFFRVLRDVSY
-621 DLQHPNLKL
+621 AMVYPNLKL

-647 AKEQERAVSLE
+647 AEVQEHAISLE
-658 YAVKKLE
+658 FAVRQLE
-665 RLMSISPVDG
+665 LVMSDSPVPD

-680 EVKYDHRY
+680 EVKFDHRY

>member
-1 MQNPSYALDYETY
+1 MRNQFYALDYETY

-33 QPLFAKLH
+33 QPLIAKLRFGTDGR
-41 VETSEHHYTQTF
+41 ERRTF

-59 SGGPQWEELQDRLQ
+59 PGGPQWDDLHGYLMNDY
-73 FNIVAA
+73 VAA

-85 ARVSNKYMQNMG
+85 ARVSSKYMQDMNT
-97 SVQWIDTA
+97 VKWIDTA
-105 VISRHIGGS
+105 VISRHLGGS

-121 TQFLQEKK
+121 VQFLPVKK

-142 GGLKTYEQY
+142 GGLKTYDQY
-151 LSDPDWAVFEFYC
+151 TQDPEWMAFEYYC
-164 MIDARLSWQLANYQP
+164 DTDAALSWRLAAHHQLTGIETQ
-179 LSLVEARFNDIT
+179 FNEIT
-191 TAMNRTGWYVD
+191 TGMNRTGWYVD
-202 VSEVEQMQELVDKNK
+202 VAEVELMQELAEKNK
-217 EAALEQFQH
+217 RDALELFRR
-226 EHDPK
+226 EYDPK

-238 LKQLKEWCRVRG
+238 LKQMKEWCLARGVRT
-250 IRASSF
+250 SSF
-256 SEAAVEKLLN
+256 SEDAVVKLLAKF
-266 QLAKREVT
+266 AKREET
-274 HGLTD
+274 HGLT
-279 EQKEVRAM
+279 EGQKDVRFM
-287 LGTKLELGG
+287 LQTKLTLGG

-349 DDRYELAQANNDALA
+349 NDRNVLAQASNDELA

-403 DEFRAGRDLYK
+403 AEFKQGRDLYK

-420 YDVAYEDVDS
+420 YGVAYEDVDS

-460 IVLTDSEAQEI
+460 IELNDREAQEI

-477 VNSTIVNFWAAL
+477 VNSTIVDFWAEL
-489 DEALH
+489 DRGLH
-494 IAVNSRQAAI
+494 TAVNSPMSANI
-504 VPLAG
+504 PLAG
-509 GLYGLDIMP
+509 GLYALHISGMT
-518 KAAPAS
+518 APDS
-524 LEEMHPGT
+524 LLEMHPGAA
-532 VNLRLSVRHSV
+532 NLRLTVR
-543 NRQLY
+543 NTDTDQIF

-608 RELFFRVLHTVSY
+608 RELFFRTLREVRIRMAY
-621 DLQHPNLKL
+621 PNVKL

-637 IVLEWSPIET
+637 IVLEWTPIESVGET
-647 AKEQERAVSLE
+647 RGAVSLPF
-658 YAVKKLE
+658 AVE
-665 RLMSISPVDG
+665 RLEQLMSTSPVLD

>member
-1 MQNPSYALDYETY
+1 MRNQFYALDYETY
-14 CDVSIKDVGLDNYV
+14 CDVNIKDVGLDNYV

-41 VETSEHHYTQTF
+41 VETASSQETKTF

-59 SGGPQWEELQDRLQ
+59 PGGPQWYDLGDYLMHQP
-73 FNIVAA
+73 VAG
-79 HNSEFE
+79 HNVEFE
-85 ARVSNKYMQNMG
+85 ARVSNKYMQNMD
-97 SVQWIDTA
+97 SVQWVDTA
-105 VISRHIGGS
+105 VLSRHLGGS
-114 SSLEKAA
+114 SALEKAA
-121 TQFLQEKK
+121 VQFRQEKK
-129 VETGKALIKKFCM
+129 LETGKALIKKFCM

-151 LSDPDWAVFEFYC
+151 LSDHDWAAFEFYC
-164 MIDARLSWQLANYQP
+164 EIDARLSWELAQYHS
-179 LSLVEARFNDIT
+179 LSQTEAMFYNIT

-202 VSEVEQMQELVDKNK
+202 VDEVKRMQRMVDKNK

-226 EHDPK
+226 EYDPL

-238 LKQLKEWCRVRG
+238 LKQMKEWCRDRG
-250 IRASSF
+250 VRASSF
-256 SEAAVEKLLN
+256 SEDAVVKLLD
-266 QLAKREVT
+266 QIAKREVT

-279 EQKEVRAM
+279 EQKEVQAM
-287 LGTKLELGG
+287 LRTKLELGG

-349 DDRYELAQANNDALA
+349 DDRYELAQEDNDTLA

-403 DEFRAGRDLYK
+403 DDFRDGRDLYK

-420 YDVAYEDVDS
+420 YGVAYEDVDS

-471 VTGWRE
+471 VTSWRGA
-477 VNSTIVNFWAAL
+477 NAAIVDFWAAL
-489 DEALH
+489 DTALH
-494 IAVNSRQAAI
+494 TAVSSTRRAI
-504 VPLAG
+504 VSLAG
-509 GLYGLDIMP
+509 GLYELVILP
-518 KAAPAS
+518 ETAPAS
-524 LEEMHPGT
+524 LQEMHPGT
-532 VNLRLSVRHSV
+532 INLQLSVRHTKHNTV
-543 NRQLY
+543 F
-548 MQRYFVGCHMVGNNI
+548 MQRFFVGCHMVGNNI

-621 DLQHPNLKL
+621 EMAHPNLKL

-637 IVLEWSPIET
+637 IVLEWSPVET
-647 AKEQERAVSLE
+647 AEVQEHVISLE
-658 YAVKKLE
+658 YAVKKLKM
-665 RLMSISPVDG
+665 LMSDSPVPN

>member
-1 MQNPSYALDYETY
+1 MQHSIYALDYETY

-33 QPLFAKLH
+33 QPLIAKLYY
-41 VETSEHHYTQTF
+41 ETGTEKVKRLF

-59 SGGPQWEELQDRLQ
+59 PGGPQWNDLHDYL
-73 FNIVAA
+73 NYNTVAA

-85 ARVSNKYMQNMG
+85 ARVSSRFMPDMK
-97 SVQWIDTA
+97 SVMWIDTA
-105 VISRHIGGS
+105 VISRHLGGS
-114 SSLEKAA
+114 SALEKAA
-121 TQFLQEKK
+121 VQFLPVNK
-129 VETGKALIKKFCM
+129 VEAGKALIKKFCM
-142 GGLKTYEQY
+142 GGLKTFEQY
-151 LSDPDWAVFEFYC
+151 TKDPDWSTFEHYC
-164 MIDARLSWQLANYQP
+164 EIDARLSWDLAQYHS
-179 LSLVEARFNDIT
+179 LSSDEISFNSIT

-202 VSEVEQMQELVDKNK
+202 VAEVQLMQELADKNK
-217 EAALEQFQH
+217 ADALALFQH

-238 LKQLKEWCRVRG
+238 LKQMKEWCLARG
-250 IRASSF
+250 VRASSF
-256 SEAAVEKLLN
+256 SEDTVVKLLAKF
-266 QLAKREVT
+266 AKREET
-274 HGLTD
+274 HGLT
-279 EQKEVRAM
+279 EGQKDVRFM
-287 LGTKLELGG
+287 LQTKLELGG
-296 SSLSKLEVIK
+296 SSLSKLDVIK

-349 DDRYELAQANNDALA
+349 DDRVALAQANNDALA

-393 AYLAN
+393 AYLAD

-403 DEFRAGRDLYK
+403 DEFRKGRDLYK

-420 YDVAYEDVDS
+420 YSVAYEDVDS

-460 IVLTDSEAQEI
+460 IELTDQEAQEI
-471 VTGWRE
+471 VTGWRG
-477 VNSTIVNFWAAL
+477 VNTTIVDFWAKL

-494 IAVNSRQAAI
+494 IAVGSQQTATL
-504 VPLAG
+504 PLAG
-509 GLYGLDIMP
+509 GLYELYVTPME
-518 KAAPAS
+518 APVS
-524 LEEMHPGT
+524 LLAMHPGA
-532 VNLRLSVRHSV
+532 VSLQLSVRHSAH
-543 NRQLY
+543 REIY
-548 MQRYFVGCHMVGNNI
+548 MQRYFMGCHMVGNNI

-591 YTIYGGKL
+591 FTIYGGKL

-621 DLQHPNLKL
+621 EMAHPNLKL

-637 IVLEWSPIET
+637 IVLEWSPVET
-647 AKEQERAVSLE
+647 AEVQEHVISLE
-658 YAVKKLE
+658 YAVKKLKM
-665 RLMSISPVDG
+665 LMSDSPVPN

>member
-1 MQNPSYALDYETY
+1 MRNQFCALDYETY

-33 QPLFAKLH
+33 QPLIAKLRFG
-41 VETSEHHYTQTF
+41 VGGWERRTF

-59 SGGPQWEELQDRLQ
+59 PGGPQWDDLHDYLM
-73 FNIVAA
+73 NNSVAA
-79 HNSEFE
+79 HNAEFE
-85 ARVSNKYMQNMG
+85 ARVSSKYMKDMNT
-97 SVQWIDTA
+97 VKWIDTA
-105 VISRHIGGS
+105 VISRHLGGS

-121 TQFLQEKK
+121 VQFLPVKK
-129 VETGKALIKKFCM
+129 VEAGKALIKKFCM
-142 GGLKTYEQY
+142 GGLKTYDQY
-151 LSDPDWAVFEFYC
+151 TQDPEWVAFEHYC
-164 MIDARLSWQLANYQP
+164 STDAALSWRLAEYHP
-179 LSLVEARFNDIT
+179 LTDIETRFNEIT
-191 TAMNRTGWYVD
+191 TDMNRTGWYVD
-202 VSEVEQMQELVDKNK
+202 VEEVRMMQELVDKNK
-217 EAALEQFQH
+217 EEALERFRQ
-226 EHDPK
+226 EYDPK

-250 IRASSF
+250 VRAMSF
-256 SEAAVEKLLN
+256 SEDAVEKMLN
-266 QLAKREVT
+266 QIAKREQTV
-274 HGLTD
+274 GLT
-279 EQKEVRAM
+279 EGQKDVRSM
-287 LGTKLELGG
+287 LKTKLELGG
-296 SSLSKLEVIK
+296 SSLSKLEVIE

-349 DDRYELAQANNDALA
+349 NDRNGLAQANNDTLA

-403 DEFRAGRDLYK
+403 TEFKQGRDLYK

-420 YDVAYEDVDS
+420 YGVAYEDVDS

-460 IVLTDSEAQEI
+460 IELNDREAQEI

-477 VNSTIVNFWAAL
+477 VNSTIVDFWAEL
-489 DEALH
+489 DRGLH
-494 IAVNSRQAAI
+494 TAVNSPMSANI
-504 VPLAG
+504 PLAG
-509 GLYGLDIMP
+509 GLYALHISGMT
-518 KAAPAS
+518 APDS
-524 LEEMHPGT
+524 LLEMHPGAA
-532 VNLRLSVRHSV
+532 NLRLTVR
-543 NRQLY
+543 NTDTDQIF

-608 RELFFRVLHTVSY
+608 RELFFRTLHEVRFRMAY
-621 DLQHPNLKL
+621 PNVKI

-637 IVLEWSPIET
+637 IVLEWTPIESVGET
-647 AKEQERAVSLE
+647 WGAVSLPF
-658 YAVKKLE
+658 AVE
-665 RLMSISPVDG
+665 RLEQLMSASPVLD

>member
-1 MQNPSYALDYETY
+1 MYYPIYALDYETY

-41 VETSEHHYTQTF
+41 YEAGASRETRTF
-53 YLMEDT
+53 YLMEGT
-59 SGGPQWEELQDRLQ
+59 PGGPQWNELHDYLQ
-73 FNIVAA
+73 WNNVAA

-85 ARVSNKYMQNMG
+85 ARISNRFMQDMK
-97 SVQWIDTA
+97 SVMWIDTA
-105 VISRHIGGS
+105 VISRHLGGS
-114 SSLEKAA
+114 SALEKAA
-121 TQFLQEKK
+121 VQFLLVNK
-129 VETGKALIKKFCM
+129 VEAGKALIKKFCM
-142 GGLKTYEQY
+142 GGLKTFEQY
-151 LSDPDWAVFEFYC
+151 TKDPDWSTFEHYC
-164 MIDARLSWQLANYQP
+164 EIDARLSWDLAQYHS
-179 LSLVEARFNDIT
+179 LSSDEISFNSIT

-202 VSEVEQMQELVDKNK
+202 VAEVEQMQELADKNK
-217 EAALEQFQH
+217 AEALALFQY

-238 LKQLKEWCRVRG
+238 LKQMKEWCLARGVRT
-250 IRASSF
+250 SSF
-256 SEAAVEKLLN
+256 SEDAVLKLLDKF
-266 QLAKREVT
+266 AKREKT
-274 HGLTD
+274 HGLT
-279 EQKEVRAM
+279 EGQKDVRSM
-287 LGTKLELGG
+287 LQTKLTLGG

-349 DDRYELAQANNDALA
+349 DDRVALAQANNDALA

-393 AYLAN
+393 AYLAD

-403 DEFRAGRDLYK
+403 EEFRKGRDLYK

-420 YDVAYEDVDS
+420 YGVAYEDVDS

-445 GAGAG
+445 GAGAV
-450 AVRNFAAGMG
+450 AVRTFAAGMG
-460 IVLTDSEAQEI
+460 IELTDREAQEI

-477 VNSTIVNFWAAL
+477 VNTTIVDFWAKL
-489 DEALH
+489 DKALH
-494 IAVNSRQAAI
+494 IAVGSQQTATL
-504 VPLAG
+504 PLAG
-509 GLYGLDIMP
+509 GLYELYVTPME
-518 KAAPAS
+518 APDS
-524 LEEMHPGT
+524 LLTMHPGA
-532 VNLRLSVRHSV
+532 VSLQLSVRHSV
-543 NRQLY
+543 HRY
-548 MQRYFVGCHMVGNNI
+548 ISMQRYFVGCHLVGNNI

-591 YTIYGGKL
+591 FTIYGGKL

-608 RELFFRVLHTVSY
+608 RELFFRVLRDVSCDMVY
-621 DLQHPNLKL
+621 PNLKL

-637 IVLEWSPIET
+637 IVLEWSPIESVEDR
-647 AKEQERAVSLE
+647 EQAVTLE
-658 YAVKKLE
+658 YAVQQLE
-665 RLMSISPVDG
+665 SLMSTPPMLD

-680 EVKYDHRY
+680 EVKFDHRY

>member
-1 MQNPSYALDYETY
+1 MRNQFYALDYETY

-33 QPLFAKLH
+33 QPLIAKLRFG
-41 VETSEHHYTQTF
+41 VGGQERRTF

-59 SGGPQWEELQDRLQ
+59 PGGPQWDDLHDYLM
-73 FNIVAA
+73 NYYVAA
-79 HNSEFE
+79 HNAEFE
-85 ARVSNKYMQNMG
+85 ARVSSKYMQDMNT
-97 SVQWIDTA
+97 VKWIDTA
-105 VISRHIGGS
+105 VISRHLGGS

-121 TQFLQEKK
+121 VQFLPVKK
-129 VETGKALIKKFCM
+129 VEAGKALIKKFCM
-142 GGLKTYEQY
+142 GGLKTYDQY
-151 LSDPDWAVFEFYC
+151 TQDPEWMDFEYYC
-164 MIDARLSWQLANYQP
+164 GIDAALSWRLAAYHQLTDI
-179 LSLVEARFNDIT
+179 ETRFNEIT
-191 TAMNRTGWYVD
+191 TDMNRTGWYVD
-202 VSEVEQMQELVDKNK
+202 VEEVRMMQELVDKNK
-217 EAALEQFQH
+217 EEALERFRQ
-226 EHDPK
+226 EYDPK

-256 SEAAVEKLLN
+256 SEDAVVKLLER
-266 QLAKREVT
+266 LAKREQT
-274 HGLTD
+274 HGLT
-279 EQKEVRAM
+279 EGQKDVRSM
-287 LGTKLELGG
+287 LETKLELGG
-296 SSLSKLEVIK
+296 SSLSKLEVIE

-349 DDRYELAQANNDALA
+349 DDQYELAQANNSALA

-393 AYLAN
+393 AYLAD

-403 DEFRAGRDLYK
+403 AEFRDGRDLYK

-420 YDVAYEDVDS
+420 YGVAYEDVDS

-460 IVLTDSEAQEI
+460 IVLTDREAQEI
-471 VTGWRE
+471 VTGWRG
-477 VNSTIVNFWAAL
+477 VNTTIVNFWAAL

-494 IAVNSRQAAI
+494 IAINSRQAAI

-509 GLYGLDIMP
+509 GLYELDIIP

-524 LEEMHPGT
+524 LEEMHPGA
-532 VNLRLSVRHSV
+532 VNLQLTVRHAKQ
-543 NRQLY
+543 RTIF

-608 RELFFRVLHTVSY
+608 RELFFRTLREVRIRMAY
-621 DLQHPNLKL
+621 PNVKI

-637 IVLEWSPIET
+637 IVLEWTPIESVGET
-647 AKEQERAVSLE
+647 WGAVSLPF
-658 YAVKKLE
+658 AVE
-665 RLMSISPVDG
+665 RLEQLMSASPVLD

>member
-1 MQNPSYALDYETY
+1 MRNQFYALDYETY

-28 NHPSF
+28 NHSSF
-33 QPLFAKLH
+33 QPLIAKLRFG
-41 VETSEHHYTQTF
+41 VGGKERRTF

-59 SGGPQWEELQDRLQ
+59 PGGPQWDDLHDYLM
-73 FNIVAA
+73 NDYVAA

-85 ARVSNKYMQNMG
+85 ARVSSKYMKDMNT
-97 SVQWIDTA
+97 VKWIDTA
-105 VISRHIGGS
+105 VISRHLGGS

-121 TQFLQEKK
+121 VQFLPVKK

-142 GGLKTYEQY
+142 GGLKTYDQY
-151 LSDPDWAVFEFYC
+151 TQDPEWMAFEYYC
-164 MIDARLSWQLANYQP
+164 GTDAALSWRLAEYHQLTDIET
-179 LSLVEARFNDIT
+179 LFNKIT
-191 TAMNRTGWYVD
+191 TGMNRTGWYVD
-202 VSEVEQMQELVDKNK
+202 VAEVELMQELAERNK
-217 EAALEQFQH
+217 RDALELFRH
-226 EHDPK
+226 EYDPK

-238 LKQLKEWCRVRG
+238 LKQMKEWCLARGVRT
-250 IRASSF
+250 SSF
-256 SEAAVEKLLN
+256 SEDAVLKLLDKF
-266 QLAKREVT
+266 AKREKT
-274 HGLTD
+274 HGLT
-279 EQKEVRAM
+279 EGQKDVRFM
-287 LGTKLELGG
+287 LQTKLELGG

-349 DDRYELAQANNDALA
+349 NDRNGLAQASNDELA

-403 DEFRAGRDLYK
+403 AEFKQGRDLYK

-420 YDVAYEDVDS
+420 YGVAYEDVDS

-460 IVLTDSEAQEI
+460 IELNDREAQEI

-477 VNSTIVNFWAAL
+477 VNSTIVDFWAEL
-489 DEALH
+489 DRGLH
-494 IAVNSRQAAI
+494 TAVNSPMSANI
-504 VPLAG
+504 PLAG
-509 GLYGLDIMP
+509 GLYALHISGMT
-518 KAAPAS
+518 APDS
-524 LEEMHPGT
+524 LLEMHPGAA
-532 VNLRLSVRHSV
+532 NLRLTVR
-543 NRQLY
+543 NTDTDQIF

-608 RELFFRVLHTVSY
+608 RELFFRTLREVRICMGY
-621 DLQHPNLKL
+621 PNVKL

-637 IVLEWSPIET
+637 IVLEWMPIESVGKT
-647 AKEQERAVSLE
+647 WGAVSLE
-658 YAVKKLE
+658 YAVKELE
-665 RLMSISPVDG
+665 QLMSTSPVLD

>member
-1 MQNPSYALDYETY
+1 MQHPIYALDYETY

-41 VETSEHHYTQTF
+41 YETWASRATRTF

-59 SGGPQWEELQDRLQ
+59 PGGPQWNELHDYLQ
-73 FNIVAA
+73 WNNVAA

-85 ARVSNKYMQNMG
+85 ARISNRFMHDME
-97 SVQWIDTA
+97 SVMWIDTA
-105 VISRHIGGS
+105 VISRHLGGS
-114 SSLEKAA
+114 SALEKAA
-121 TQFLQEKK
+121 VQFLPVNK
-129 VETGKALIKKFCM
+129 VEAGKALIKKFCM
-142 GGLKTYEQY
+142 GGLKTYDQY
-151 LSDPDWAVFEFYC
+151 TQDPDWTDFEYYC
-164 MIDARLSWQLANYQP
+164 STDAALSWRLAQYHS
-179 LSLVEARFNDIT
+179 LSSDEISFNSIT

-202 VSEVEQMQELVDKNK
+202 VAEVEQMQELADKNK
-217 EAALEQFQH
+217 SEALALFQY

-238 LKQLKEWCRVRG
+238 LKQMKEWCLARG
-250 IRASSF
+250 VSATSF
-256 SEAAVEKLLN
+256 SEDAVVKLLAKF
-266 QLAKREVT
+266 AKREET
-274 HGLTD
+274 HGLT
-279 EQKEVRAM
+279 EGQKDVRFM
-287 LGTKLELGG
+287 LQTKLTLGG

-306 RLVSEDGRLRDQ
+306 RLVSKDGRLRDQ

-349 DDRYELAQANNDALA
+349 DDRYVLAQASNDELA

-393 AYLAN
+393 AYLAD
-398 EKWKL
+398 EEWKL
-403 DEFRAGRDLYK
+403 DEFRKGRDLYK

-420 YDVAYEDVDS
+420 YGVAYEDVDS

-445 GAGAG
+445 GAGAV
-450 AVRNFAAGMG
+450 AVRTFAAGMG
-460 IVLTDSEAQEI
+460 IELTDREAQEI

-477 VNSTIVNFWAAL
+477 VNSTIVDFWAEL

-494 IAVNSRQAAI
+494 IAVGSQQTATL
-504 VPLAG
+504 PLAG
-509 GLYGLDIMP
+509 GLHELRVIPMV
-518 KAAPAS
+518 APDS
-524 LEEMHPGT
+524 LLAMHPGA
-532 VNLRLSVRHSV
+532 VSLKLSVRHSAH
-543 NRQLY
+543 RQIS
-548 MQRYFVGCHMVGNNI
+548 MQRYFVGCHLVGNNI

-591 YTIYGGKL
+591 FTIYGGKL

-608 RELFFRVLHTVSY
+608 RELFFRVLRYVSCDMVY
-621 DLQHPNLKL
+621 PNLKL

-637 IVLEWSPIET
+637 IVLEWSPIESVEDR
-647 AKEQERAVSLE
+647 EQAVTLE

-665 RLMSISPVDG
+665 RLMSTSPMLD

>member
-1 MQNPSYALDYETY
+1 M
-14 CDVSIKDVGLDNYV
+14 
-28 NHPSF
+28 
-33 QPLFAKLH
+33 
-41 VETSEHHYTQTF
+41 
-53 YLMEDT
+53 
-59 SGGPQWEELQDRLQ
+59 
-73 FNIVAA
+73 
-79 HNSEFE
+79 
-85 ARVSNKYMQNMG
+85 
-97 SVQWIDTA
+97 
-105 VISRHIGGS
+105 
-114 SSLEKAA
+114 
-121 TQFLQEKK
+121 
-129 VETGKALIKKFCM
+129 
-142 GGLKTYEQY
+142 
-151 LSDPDWAVFEFYC
+151 
-164 MIDARLSWQLANYQP
+164 
-179 LSLVEARFNDIT
+179 
-191 TAMNRTGWYVD
+191 
-202 VSEVEQMQELVDKNK
+202 
-217 EAALEQFQH
+217 
-226 EHDPK
+226 
-231 GELNLNS
+231 
-238 LKQLKEWCRVRG
+238 KEWCRDRG
-250 IRASSF
+250 VRASSF
-256 SEAAVEKLLN
+256 SEDAVVKLLD
-266 QLAKREVT
+266 QIAKREVT

-279 EQKEVRAM
+279 EQKEVQAM
-287 LGTKLELGG
+287 LRTKLELGG

-349 DDRYELAQANNDALA
+349 DDRYELAQADNDTLA

-403 DEFRAGRDLYK
+403 DDFRDGRDLYK

-420 YDVAYEDVDS
+420 YGVAYEDVDS

-471 VTGWRE
+471 VTSWRGA
-477 VNSTIVNFWAAL
+477 NAAIVDFWAAL
-489 DEALH
+489 DTALH
-494 IAVNSRQAAI
+494 TAVSSTRRAI
-504 VPLAG
+504 VSLAG
-509 GLYGLDIMP
+509 GLYELVIQP
-518 KAAPAS
+518 ETPPAS
-524 LEEMHPGT
+524 LQEMHPGAI
-532 VNLRLSVRHSV
+532 NLQLSVRHTKHNTV
-543 NRQLY
+543 F
-548 MQRYFVGCHMVGNNI
+548 MQRFFVGCHMVGNNI

-608 RELFFRVLHTVSY
+608 RELFFRVLRDVSY
-621 DLQHPNLKL
+621 DMTYPNLKL

-637 IVLEWSPIET
+637 IVLEWSPIESVEDR
-647 AKEQERAVSLE
+647 EQAVTLE
-658 YAVKKLE
+658 SAVRQLE
-665 RLMSISPVDG
+665 LLMSDSPVPN

>member
-1 MQNPSYALDYETY
+1 MQNPIYALDYETY

-33 QPLFAKLH
+33 QPLFAQLH
-41 VETSEHHYTQTF
+41 IETTAILETKTF

-59 SGGPQWEELQDRLQ
+59 PGGPQWEDLWVHLMNQP
-73 FNIVAA
+73 VAA
-79 HNSEFE
+79 HNAEFE
-85 ARVSNKYMQNMG
+85 ARVSSKYMQGMG
-97 SVQWIDTA
+97 SVQWVDTA

-114 SSLEKAA
+114 SALEKAA
-121 TQFLQEKK
+121 AQFLPEKK

-151 LSDPDWAVFEFYC
+151 LSDHDWADFEYYC
-164 MIDARLSWQLANYQP
+164 EIDARLSWELAQYHS
-179 LSLVEARFNDIT
+179 LSQTEARFYNIT
-191 TAMNRTGWYVD
+191 TAMNRAGWYVD
-202 VSEVEQMQELVDKNK
+202 VAEVELMQELVDKNK

-226 EHDPK
+226 EYDPL

-238 LKQLKEWCRVRG
+238 LKQLKEWCHVRG
-250 IRASSF
+250 ISASSF
-256 SEAAVEKLLN
+256 SEDAVKKLLK

-279 EQKEVRAM
+279 GQKEVRSM
-287 LGTKLELGG
+287 LETKLELGG
-296 SSLSKLEVIK
+296 SSLSKLDVIK

-403 DEFRAGRDLYK
+403 DEFRNGRDLYK

-420 YDVAYEDVDS
+420 YGVAYEDVDS

-460 IVLTDSEAQEI
+460 IELTNQEAQEI
-471 VTGWRE
+471 VTGWRG
-477 VNSTIVNFWAAL
+477 VNVAIVDFWAAL
-489 DEALH
+489 DTALH
-494 IAVNSRQAAI
+494 TAVNSKRRAT
-504 VPLAG
+504 VSLAD
-509 GLYGLDIMP
+509 GLYELVIRPEG
-518 KAAPAS
+518 APDS
-524 LEEMHPGT
+524 LQEMHPG
-532 VNLRLSVRHSV
+532 VINLQLTVRHMKHNSIFME
-543 NRQLY
+543 RF
-548 MQRYFVGCHMVGNNI
+548 FVGCHMVGNNI
-563 GYYKPNET
+563 GYYKPSET

-608 RELFFRVLHTVSY
+608 RELFFRVLDTVLYSMAY
-621 DLQHPNLKL
+621 PNMKL

-647 AKEQERAVSLE
+647 AEIREHAISLE
-658 YAVKKLE
+658 DAVEKLE
-665 RLMSISPVDG
+665 QLMSDSPAPD

>member
-1 MQNPSYALDYETY
+1 MQYQTYALDYETY

-41 VETSEHHYTQTF
+41 YEAGASRETRTF

-59 SGGPQWEELQDRLQ
+59 PGGPQWNELQDYLQ
-73 FNIVAA
+73 WNNVAA

-85 ARVSNKYMQNMG
+85 ARISNRFMQDME
-97 SVQWIDTA
+97 SVIWIDTA
-105 VISRHIGGS
+105 VISRHLGGS
-114 SSLEKAA
+114 SALEKAA
-121 TQFLQEKK
+121 VQFLPVNK
-129 VETGKALIKKFCM
+129 VEAGKALIKKFCM
-142 GGLKTYEQY
+142 GGLKTFEQY
-151 LSDPDWAVFEFYC
+151 TKDPDWSTFEHYC
-164 MIDARLSWQLANYQP
+164 EIDARLSWDLAQYHS
-179 LSLVEARFNDIT
+179 LSSDEIGFNSIT

-202 VSEVEQMQELVDKNK
+202 VAEVEQMQELADKNK
-217 EAALEQFQH
+217 SEALALFQY

-238 LKQLKEWCRVRG
+238 LKQMKEWCLARG
-250 IRASSF
+250 VSATSF
-256 SEAAVEKLLN
+256 SEDAVVKLLAKF
-266 QLAKREVT
+266 AKREET

-279 EQKEVRAM
+279 GQKDVRFM
-287 LGTKLELGG
+287 LQTKLTLGG

-349 DDRYELAQANNDALA
+349 DDRYVLAQASNDELA

-403 DEFRAGRDLYK
+403 DEFRKGRDLYK
-414 VLAAKK
+414 VLAARK
-420 YDVAYEDVDS
+420 YGVAYGDVDS

-460 IVLTDSEAQEI
+460 IELNDREAQEI

-477 VNSTIVNFWAAL
+477 VNTNIVYFWAKL

-494 IAVNSRQAAI
+494 IAVGSQQTATL
-504 VPLAG
+504 PLAG
-509 GLYGLDIMP
+509 GLYELYVTPME
-518 KAAPAS
+518 APDS
-524 LEEMHPGT
+524 LLAMHPGA
-532 VNLRLSVRHSV
+532 VSLQLSVRNSAH
-543 NRQLY
+543 RQTF
-548 MQRYFVGCHMVGNNI
+548 MQRYFVGCHLVGNNI

-591 YTIYGGKL
+591 FTIYGGKL

-608 RELFFRVLHTVSY
+608 RELFFRVLRVVSCDMVY
-621 DLQHPNLKL
+621 PNLKL

-637 IVLEWSPIET
+637 IVLEWSPIESVEDR
-647 AKEQERAVSLE
+647 EQAVTLE
-658 YAVKKLE
+658 YAAKKLG
-665 RLMSISPVDG
+665 RLMSTSPMLD

-680 EVKYDHRY
+680 EVKFDHRY

>member
-1 MQNPSYALDYETY
+1 MQNPIYALDYETY

-41 VETSEHHYTQTF
+41 IETAERCDTRTF

-59 SGGPQWEELQDRLQ
+59 PGGPQWHVLRDCLLHQP
-73 FNIVAA
+73 VAA
-79 HNSEFE
+79 HNAEFE
-85 ARVSNKYMQNMG
+85 ARVSNRYMSNMD

-151 LSDPDWAVFEFYC
+151 LSDPDWAVFEYYC
-164 MIDARLSWQLANYQP
+164 KIDARLSWELTQYHS

-256 SEAAVEKLLN
+256 SEDAVGKLLN

-287 LGTKLELGG
+287 LETKLELGG

-349 DDRYELAQANNDALA
+349 DDRYELAQADNDALA
-364 SNIRQLFKAEHPEGQ
+364 SNIRQLFKAEHPGGQ

-393 AYLAN
+393 AYLAD

-403 DEFRAGRDLYK
+403 EEFRNGRDLYK

-420 YDVAYEDVDS
+420 YGVAYEDVDS

-460 IVLTDSEAQEI
+460 IELTNQEAQEI
-471 VTGWRE
+471 VTGWRG
-477 VNSTIVNFWAAL
+477 VNTTIVDFWAKL

-494 IAVNSRQAAI
+494 SVVTSRRKATM
-504 VPLAG
+504 PLAG
-509 GLYGLDIMP
+509 GLYELAILPEG
-518 KAAPAS
+518 APAS
-524 LEEMHPGT
+524 LLEMHPG
-532 VNLRLSVRHSV
+532 VINLQLSVRHSMS
-543 NRQLY
+543 RQLY

-591 YTIYGGKL
+591 FTIYGGKL

-608 RELFFRVLHTVSY
+608 RELFFRVLRDVSY
-621 DLQHPNLKL
+621 DMVYPNLKL

-637 IVLEWSPIET
+637 IVLEWSPIESVEDR
-647 AKEQERAVSLE
+647 EQAVTLE

-665 RLMSISPVDG
+665 RLMSTPPMLD

>member
-1 MQNPSYALDYETY
+1 MQNSIYALDYETY

-33 QPLFAKLH
+33 HPLIAKLYY
-41 VETSEHHYTQTF
+41 ETGTTKVKRLF

-59 SGGPQWEELQDRLQ
+59 PGGPQWNELYDYLPW
-73 FNIVAA
+73 NNVAA

-85 ARVSNKYMQNMG
+85 ARISSRFMPDME
-97 SVQWIDTA
+97 SVVWIDTA
-105 VISRHIGGS
+105 VISRHLGGS
-114 SSLEKAA
+114 SALEKTAV
-121 TQFLQEKK
+121 QFLPVNK
-129 VETGKALIKKFCM
+129 VEAGKALIKKFCM
-142 GGLKTYEQY
+142 GGLKTFEQY
-151 LSDPDWAVFEFYC
+151 TKDPDWSTFEHYC
-164 MIDARLSWQLANYQP
+164 EIDARLSWDLAQYHS
-179 LSLVEARFNDIT
+179 LSSDEIRFNSIT

-202 VSEVEQMQELVDKNK
+202 VAEVEQMQELVDKNK

-226 EHDPK
+226 EYDPL

-250 IRASSF
+250 ISASSF
-256 SEAAVEKLLN
+256 SEDAVEKLMQ

-279 EQKEVRAM
+279 GQKEVRAM
-287 LGTKLELGG
+287 LETKRELGG
-296 SSLSKLEVIK
+296 SSLSKLDVIK

-403 DEFRAGRDLYK
+403 DEFRNGRDLYK

-420 YDVAYEDVDS
+420 YGVAYEDVDS
-430 EMRRFGKVGELSCGY
+430 EMRRFGKMGELSCGY

-460 IVLTDSEAQEI
+460 VELTNQEAQEI

-477 VNSTIVNFWAAL
+477 VNVAIVDFWAAL
-489 DEALH
+489 DAALH
-494 IAVNSRQAAI
+494 TAVNSKRRAT

-509 GLYGLDIMP
+509 GLYELVIRPEG
-518 KAAPAS
+518 APAS
-524 LEEMHPGT
+524 LQEMHPGVVHLQLT
-532 VNLRLSVRHSV
+532 VRHIKS
-543 NRQLY
+543 NAIFMERF
-548 MQRYFVGCHMVGNNI
+548 FVGCHMVGNNI

-591 YTIYGGKL
+591 FTIYGGKL

-608 RELFFRVLHTVSY
+608 RELFFQVLREVSCDMAY
-621 DLQHPNLKL
+621 PNLKL

-637 IVLEWSPIET
+637 IVLEWSPIESVEDR
-647 AKEQERAVSLE
+647 EQAVTLE

-665 RLMSISPVDG
+665 RLMSTSPMLD

-680 EVKYDHRY
+680 EVKFDHRY

>member
-1 MQNPSYALDYETY
+1 MRNQFYALDYETY

-33 QPLFAKLH
+33 QPLIAKLRFG
-41 VETSEHHYTQTF
+41 VGGQERRTF

-59 SGGPQWEELQDRLQ
+59 PGGPQWAELHDYLM
-73 FNIVAA
+73 NDYVAA
-79 HNSEFE
+79 HNAEFE
-85 ARVSNKYMQNMG
+85 ARVSSKYMQDMNT
-97 SVQWIDTA
+97 VKWIDTA
-105 VISRHIGGS
+105 VISRHLGGS

-121 TQFLQEKK
+121 VQFLPVKK
-129 VETGKALIKKFCM
+129 VEAGKALIKKFCM
-142 GGLKTYEQY
+142 GGLKTYDQY
-151 LSDPDWAVFEFYC
+151 TQDPEWMAFEYYC
-164 MIDARLSWQLANYQP
+164 GTDAALSWRLAEYHQLTDSET
-179 LSLVEARFNDIT
+179 LFNEIT
-191 TAMNRTGWYVD
+191 TGMNRTGWYVD
-202 VSEVEQMQELVDKNK
+202 VAEVELMQELAERNK
-217 EAALEQFQH
+217 RDALELFRH
-226 EHDPK
+226 EYDPK

-238 LKQLKEWCRVRG
+238 LKQMKEWCLARGVRT
-250 IRASSF
+250 SSF
-256 SEAAVEKLLN
+256 SEDAVVKLLAKF
-266 QLAKREVT
+266 AKREET
-274 HGLTD
+274 HGLT
-279 EQKEVRAM
+279 EGQKEVRFM
-287 LGTKLELGG
+287 LQTKLTLGG

-349 DDRYELAQANNDALA
+349 NDRNGLAQASNDELA

-403 DEFRAGRDLYK
+403 VEFKQGRDLYK

-420 YDVAYEDVDS
+420 YGVAYEDVDS

-460 IVLTDSEAQEI
+460 IELNDREAQEI

-477 VNSTIVNFWAAL
+477 VNSTIVDFWAEL
-489 DEALH
+489 DRGLH
-494 IAVNSRQAAI
+494 TAVNSPTSAS

-509 GLYGLDIMP
+509 GLYALHISRI
-518 KAAPAS
+518 AAPDS
-524 LEEMHPGT
+524 LLEMHPGA
-532 VNLRLSVRHSV
+532 VNLRLTVR
-543 NRQLY
+543 NTNTDQIF
-548 MQRYFVGCHMVGNNI
+548 MQRYFVGCHIVGNNI

-608 RELFFRVLHTVSY
+608 RELFFRTLHTVSY
-621 DLQHPNLKL
+621 NMAYPNVKI

-637 IVLEWSPIET
+637 IVLEWTPIESVGKT
-647 AKEQERAVSLE
+647 WGAVSLE

-665 RLMSISPVDG
+665 QLMSTSPVLD

>member
-1 MQNPSYALDYETY
+1 MQNPIYALDYETY

-41 VETSEHHYTQTF
+41 VETASSQETKTF

-59 SGGPQWEELQDRLQ
+59 PGGPQWYDLGDYLMHQP
-73 FNIVAA
+73 VAG
-79 HNSEFE
+79 HNVEFE
-85 ARVSNKYMQNMG
+85 ARVSNKYMQNMD
-97 SVQWIDTA
+97 SVQWVDTA
-105 VISRHIGGS
+105 VLSRHLGGS
-114 SSLEKAA
+114 SALEKAA
-121 TQFLQEKK
+121 VQFRQEKK
-129 VETGKALIKKFCM
+129 LETGKALIKKFCM

-151 LSDPDWAVFEFYC
+151 LSDHDWAAFEFYC
-164 MIDARLSWQLANYQP
+164 EIDARLSWELAQYHS
-179 LSLVEARFNDIT
+179 LSQTEAMFYNIT

-202 VSEVEQMQELVDKNK
+202 VDEVKRMQRMVDKNK

-226 EHDPK
+226 EYDPL

-238 LKQLKEWCRVRG
+238 LKQMKEWCRDRG
-250 IRASSF
+250 VRASSF
-256 SEAAVEKLLN
+256 SEDAVVKLLD
-266 QLAKREVT
+266 QIAKREVT

-279 EQKEVRAM
+279 EQKEVQAM
-287 LGTKLELGG
+287 LRTKLELGG

-349 DDRYELAQANNDALA
+349 DDRYELAQADNDTLA
-364 SNIRQLFKAEHPEGQ
+364 SNIRLLFKAEHPEGQ

-403 DEFRAGRDLYK
+403 DDFRDGRDLYK

-420 YDVAYEDVDS
+420 YGVAYEDVDS

-471 VTGWRE
+471 VTSWRGA
-477 VNSTIVNFWAAL
+477 NAAIVDFWAAL
-489 DEALH
+489 DTALH
-494 IAVNSRQAAI
+494 TAVSSTRRAI
-504 VPLAG
+504 VSLAG
-509 GLYGLDIMP
+509 GLYELVILP
-518 KAAPAS
+518 ETAPAS
-524 LEEMHPGT
+524 LQEMHPGT
-532 VNLRLSVRHSV
+532 INLQLSVRHTKHNTV
-543 NRQLY
+543 F
-548 MQRYFVGCHMVGNNI
+548 MQRFFVGCHMVGNNI

-621 DLQHPNLKL
+621 EMAHPNLKL

-637 IVLEWSPIET
+637 IVLEWSPVET
-647 AKEQERAVSLE
+647 AEVQEHVISLE
-658 YAVKKLE
+658 YAVKKLKM
-665 RLMSISPVDG
+665 LMSDSPVPN

>member
-1 MQNPSYALDYETY
+1 MQNPIYALDYETY

-33 QPLFAKLH
+33 QPLFAQLH
-41 VETSEHHYTQTF
+41 IETKARQETQTF

-59 SGGPQWEELQDRLQ
+59 PGGPQWYDLGDYLMNQP
-73 FNIVAA
+73 VAG
-79 HNSEFE
+79 HNVEFE
-85 ARVSNKYMQNMG
+85 ARVSNKYMQNMD
-97 SVQWIDTA
+97 SVQWVDTA
-105 VISRHIGGS
+105 VISRHLGGS
-114 SSLEKAA
+114 SALEKAA
-121 TQFLQEKK
+121 VQFLQEKK

-151 LSDPDWAVFEFYC
+151 LSDHDWGVFEYYC
-164 MIDARLSWQLANYQP
+164 EIDARLSWELAQYHS
-179 LSLVEARFNDIT
+179 LSQSETLFYNIT

-202 VSEVEQMQELVDKNK
+202 VDEVKRMQRLVDKNK
-217 EAALEQFQH
+217 DAALEQFQH
-226 EHDPK
+226 EYDPL

-238 LKQLKEWCRVRG
+238 LKQMKEWCRDRG
-250 IRASSF
+250 VRASSF
-256 SEAAVEKLLN
+256 SEDAVVKLLD
-266 QLAKREVT
+266 QIAKREVT

-279 EQKEVRAM
+279 EQKEVQAM
-287 LGTKLELGG
+287 LRTKLELGG

-340 KRLTNKLNM
+340 KRLTNKLNV
-349 DDRYELAQANNDALA
+349 DDRYELAQADNDTLA

-403 DEFRAGRDLYK
+403 DDFRDGRDLYK

-420 YDVAYEDVDS
+420 YGVAYEDVDS

-460 IVLTDSEAQEI
+460 IELTGQEAQEI
-471 VTGWRE
+471 VTSWRGA
-477 VNSTIVNFWAAL
+477 NAAIVDFWAAL
-489 DEALH
+489 DTALH
-494 IAVNSRQAAI
+494 TVVSSKRRAI
-504 VPLAG
+504 VSLAG
-509 GLYGLDIMP
+509 GLYELVILP
-518 KAAPAS
+518 ETAPAS
-524 LEEMHPGT
+524 LQEMHPGAI
-532 VNLRLSVRHSV
+532 NLQLSVRHTKHNTV
-543 NRQLY
+543 F
-548 MQRYFVGCHMVGNNI
+548 MQRFFVGCHMVGNNI

-621 DLQHPNLKL
+621 EMAYPNLKL

-637 IVLEWSPIET
+637 IVLEWSPVET
-647 AKEQERAVSLE
+647 AEVQEHAISLE
-658 YAVKKLE
+658 YAVKKLKM
-665 RLMSISPVDG
+665 LMSDSPVPN

>member
-1 MQNPSYALDYETY
+1 MQNPIYALDYETY

-41 VETSEHHYTQTF
+41 VETASSQETKTF

-59 SGGPQWEELQDRLQ
+59 PGGPQWYDLGDYLMHQP
-73 FNIVAA
+73 VAG
-79 HNSEFE
+79 HNVEFE
-85 ARVSNKYMQNMG
+85 ARVSNKYMQNMD
-97 SVQWIDTA
+97 SVQWVDTA
-105 VISRHIGGS
+105 VLSRHLGGS
-114 SSLEKAA
+114 SALEKAA
-121 TQFLQEKK
+121 VQFRQEKK
-129 VETGKALIKKFCM
+129 LETGKALIKKFCM

-151 LSDPDWAVFEFYC
+151 LSDHDWAAFEFYC
-164 MIDARLSWQLANYQP
+164 EIDARLSWELAQYHS
-179 LSLVEARFNDIT
+179 LSQTEAMFYNIT

-202 VSEVEQMQELVDKNK
+202 VDEVKRMQRMVDKNK

-226 EHDPK
+226 EYDPL

-238 LKQLKEWCRVRG
+238 LKQMKEWCRDRG
-250 IRASSF
+250 VRASSF
-256 SEAAVEKLLN
+256 SEDAVVKLLD
-266 QLAKREVT
+266 QIAKREVT

-279 EQKEVRAM
+279 EQKEVQAM
-287 LGTKLELGG
+287 LRTKLELGG

-349 DDRYELAQANNDALA
+349 DDRYELAQADNDTLA

-403 DEFRAGRDLYK
+403 DDFRDGRDLYK

-420 YDVAYEDVDS
+420 YGVAYEDVDS

-471 VTGWRE
+471 VTSWRGA
-477 VNSTIVNFWAAL
+477 NAAIVDFWAAL
-489 DEALH
+489 DTALH
-494 IAVNSRQAAI
+494 TAVSSTRRAI
-504 VPLAG
+504 VSLAG
-509 GLYGLDIMP
+509 GLYELVILP
-518 KAAPAS
+518 ETAPAS
-524 LEEMHPGT
+524 LQEMHPGT
-532 VNLRLSVRHSV
+532 INLQLSVRHTKHNTV
-543 NRQLY
+543 F
-548 MQRYFVGCHMVGNNI
+548 MQRFFVGCHMVGNNI

-621 DLQHPNLKL
+621 EMAHPNLKL

-637 IVLEWSPIET
+637 IVLEWSPVET
-647 AKEQERAVSLE
+647 AEVQEHVISLE
-658 YAVKKLE
+658 YAVKKLKM
-665 RLMSISPVDG
+665 LMSDSPVPN

>member
-1 MQNPSYALDYETY
+1 MQYPIYALDYETY
-14 CDVSIKDVGLDNYV
+14 CNVSIKDVGLDNYV

-33 QPLFAKLH
+33 QPLVAKLYF
-41 VETSEHHYTQTF
+41 ETATGQEKRTF

-59 SGGPQWEELQDRLQ
+59 PGGPQWFDLQDYLL
-73 FNIVAA
+73 NNSVAA

-85 ARVSNKYMQNMG
+85 ARVSGKYMPGMDT
-97 SVQWIDTA
+97 VKWIDTA
-105 VISRHIGGS
+105 VISRHLGGS

-121 TQFLQEKK
+121 VQFLPVKK

-142 GGLKTYEQY
+142 GGLKTFKQY
-151 LSDPDWAVFEFYC
+151 LQDPDWNDFEYYC
-164 MIDARLSWQLANYQP
+164 EIDARLSWSLAANH
-179 LSLVEARFNDIT
+179 SLFEIETRFNDIT

-202 VSEVEQMQELVDKNK
+202 VEEVRMMQELVDKNK
-217 EAALEQFQH
+217 AEALERFRQ
-226 EHDPK
+226 EYDPK

-250 IRASSF
+250 VRAMSF
-256 SEAAVEKLLN
+256 SEDAVEKMLN
-266 QLAKREVT
+266 QIAKREQTV
-274 HGLTD
+274 GLT
-279 EQKEVRAM
+279 EGQKDVRSM
-287 LGTKLELGG
+287 LETKLELGG
-296 SSLSKLEVIK
+296 SSLSKLEVIE

-349 DDRYELAQANNDALA
+349 NDRNVLAQASNDELA

-403 DEFRAGRDLYK
+403 AEFKQGRDLYK

-420 YDVAYEDVDS
+420 YGVAYEDVDS

-460 IVLTDSEAQEI
+460 IELTDREAQEI
-471 VTGWRE
+471 VTGWRG
-477 VNSTIVNFWAAL
+477 VNATIVDFWAKL

-494 IAVNSRQAAI
+494 IAVGSQQTATL
-504 VPLAG
+504 PLAG
-509 GLYGLDIMP
+509 GLYALHISP
-518 KAAPAS
+518 ITAPDS
-524 LEEMHPGT
+524 LWEMHPGAA
-532 VNLRLSVRHSV
+532 NLRLTVR
-543 NRQLY
+543 NTETDQIF
-548 MQRYFVGCHMVGNNI
+548 MQRYFVGCHLVGNNI

-591 YTIYGGKL
+591 FTIYGGKL

-608 RELFFRVLHTVSY
+608 RELFFRTLHTVSFDMAY
-621 DLQHPNLKL
+621 PNVKI

-637 IVLEWSPIET
+637 IVLEWTPIESVGKT
-647 AKEQERAVSLE
+647 WGAVSLE

-665 RLMSISPVDG
+665 QLMSTSPVLD